1 MADYGRSRRDYP
13 SPSLGSPPRKA
24 PYTDQ
29 DATGIHVDVLS
40 RTPRGRQ
47 VGLEARLAMQ
57 RELDGTR
64 SQMKAQEEAGGDLRR
79 QMLQSREDAA
89 VYRSENLRLQDELRS
104 CKQRL
109 NSALDDQDEVLRK
122 NSDVLQQVH
131 ELKNREIT
139 QKEELNSKI
148 GLVDYYQEQNS
159 ALEAELQNLIK
170 RSQETEKTLSDELS
184 ETLEALGQCRN
195 ELNAR
200 AVESDQ
206 LHAKAEHLNS
216 QLEDKSNEIV
226 QKNDELAAAA
236 QEREEV
242 RSELQSSI
250 HRLESVQVIQTEL
263 RTEIKIKSE
272 ELHRKNDENATL
284 VSKLNDRERD
294 LVRLSSDIAVLKPKA
309 EEAAVLAKTQE
320 HLAELLSHRDHDIA
334 HLRSDNA
341 RLIVQA
347 EEADTLRSSRIQLS
361 QQLAEAE
368 SSASRLQAESTRLAF
383 EKENLR
389 QAGATHER
397 ALEVELSASRAKERA
412 LLDQTASLHRYIGSR
427 DTDVRRA
434 EVDAARALRS
444 YHAMRADDAAR
455 DRVAVDY
462 ISRRKYVR
470 Y

>member
-1 MADYGRSRRDYP
+1 MADYRRRDYP
-13 SPSLGSPPRKA
+13 SPSQGSPPRKA

-89 VYRSENLRLQDELRS
+89 IYRSENLRLQDELRS

-109 NSALDDQDEVLRK
+109 NSALDEQDEVLRK
-122 NSDVLQQVH
+122 NSEVLQQVH
-131 ELKNREIT
+131 ELKNREISSR
-139 QKEELNSKI
+139 EELNSKI

-159 ALEAELQNLIK
+159 ALEAELQALIQ
-170 RSQETEKTLSDELS
+170 RSQETEKALGDELS

-200 AVESDQ
+200 AAENDTLV
-206 LHAKAEHLNS
+206 AKNQQIAVQFDEK
-216 QLEDKSNEIV
+216 DNEIA
-226 QKNDELAAAA
+226 QRDEQLAIAA

-242 RSELQSSI
+242 RNELQSSI
-250 HRLESVQVIQTEL
+250 VRLESVQTVQNEL
-263 RTEIKIKSE
+263 RSQIQRKSDDVSRKQDEIDSLIS
-272 ELHRKNDENATL
+272 R
-284 VSKLNDRERD
+284 LNEREKD
-294 LVRLSSDIAVLKPKA
+294 LVKLSTDVASLTPKA
-309 EEAAVLAKTQE
+309 EEAAVLRKTQE
-320 HLAELLSHRDHDIA
+320 HLADLLAHRDHDIA
-334 HLRSDNA
+334 QLRSENA
-341 RLIVQA
+341 RLSVKA
-347 EEADTLRSSRIQLS
+347 EEADTLRESRL
-361 QQLAEAE
+361 QLADRLADAE
-368 SSASRLQAESTRLAF
+368 TSGARLQAETTRLAF

-389 QAGATHER
+389 QSSATHER
-397 ALEVELSASRAKERA
+397 ALEVELNASRAKERA
-412 LLDQTASLHRYIGSR
+412 LLDQTASLHRFIGSR
-427 DTDVRRA
+427 DTEIRRA

-444 YHAMRADDAAR
+444 YHAMRAEDAAR
-455 DRVAVDY
+455 DRLAITY
-462 ISRRKYVR
+462 LPRCKYTR